1 MKKQTTIILA
11 VVLMIGLITA
21 SAAIGLIN
29 TEKTLDKKH
38 LDIIKQKTNI
48 DRVEIDISNPD
59 CSDQYCLFKAYQ
71 KGVININFQIR
82 TFYYN
87 YEICADLQDDVCM
100 EYQKIY
106 YKDHE
111 IRDLAD
117 EYIKSRLENWAVALE
132 ERDIQSQNKSIG
144 GELTITNKK

>member
-117 EYIKSRLENWAVALE
+117 EYIKSRLENWAVVLE